1 MSQKRRSLSRIFLIN
16 MTLLTFF
23 AVSVFV
29 YIWLSHAYRRFERDV
44 AELRTDYIESRKT
57 RLKNEV
63 ERTVNYIRYMNSS
76 TEDRLKNLIR
86 ERVYEAHSI
95 AMNIYMENKGR
106 KEDAEIVKMI
116 KDALRPVRFN
126 SGRGY
131 YFAGNF
137 SGIEQ
142 LFADRP
148 EMEGKD
154 LSAMQDTEGR
164 YVIRDM
170 IRIVRENTEG
180 FYFYTWTKPE
190 ELGKNFPKI
199 AFVKHFEPYHWFI
212 GTGEYLDNMKKDIQ
226 EEAIRRIVTIRFE
239 KEGYLFASTYKGEPL
254 FSNGKITAGGPSIW
268 ELTDPS
274 GIKIIQQQR
283 KIAENPEGGFLSY
296 SWHKLDNPQP
306 CPKISFV
313 KGVPEWEW
321 IIGAGV
327 YADEVEAVI
336 REKRETLEARIRNY
350 MLRVFCILLILFL
363 LISLIAWYMSRR
375 IMGNLKVFFSF
386 FDTAATSHSPVDL
399 SSLHYAE
406 FENLALSANR
416 MIEERTRIES
426 ALRKSE
432 ERFRSI
438 FEYAAVGIAYLETD
452 GQFIIANEKFCRITG
467 YNIGELRD
475 LSFRDITHPEE
486 READMSLVQ
495 NLLTGKIE
503 RISRDK
509 RYIRKDGRVI
519 WGNVNVSLVRNTS
532 GEPDYYISVLEDI
545 SQRKEMEQSLRL
557 SESRYRELFDNMSSG
572 VAVYEAVEEGS
583 DFVFRDFNRGAER
596 IENIRK
602 ENLIGKKVTEM
613 FPRIREFGLFEVFQ
627 RVWRTGTPEH
637 HPIRLYQDERITGWR
652 ENYVYKLPT
661 GEIVSMYDDITERM
675 EAEEALRESEERY
688 RALVHASP
696 AAISIFQDGY
706 MVFTNPAGARIFGF
720 SDPKECSQ
728 KPAIEHIAPPYREKI
743 LERIRSLEE
752 FKPNPPAELEI
763 IRKDGSVVMIESISV
778 PVKIQNRNAAL
789 LIIQDISE
797 RKKAEEALRKT
808 KNYLDNILISS
819 PYAIIGLDQEEC
831 ITVFNPAAEKL
842 GGVQAAQVQGR
853 KFADVMADFGECAE
867 DVRTVM
873 QKRHPVIRER
883 VKKEKNGEIRC
894 YDIII
899 YPLTAEGTEG
909 AVVRI
914 DSVTERIRFEEMMIQ
929 TEKMMSVGG
938 LAAGMA
944 HEINN
949 PLGGILQSTQNIL
962 RRISPDLPANALTAA
977 ECGISL
983 DAVRAYLEK
992 RNIIGFL
999 DGIRFSGQKA
1009 AEIVQNML
1017 SFSRRSESR
1026 TAPADLALLLDKT
1039 VELAA
1044 HDYDLKKKYDFRQI
1058 QIVRDFPRDFPKV
1071 SCVATEIE
1079 QVMLNLLR
1087 NAAHAMSAK
1096 KEPHTPSRI
1105 TLRLRKEG
1113 DKARIEVADN
1123 GPGMEEKIR
1132 RRIFEPFFTTKE
1144 VGEGTGLGLSV
1155 SYFIITNN
1163 HKGSMRVESEP
1174 GKGSCFVIHLPF

>member
-1 MSQKRRSLSRIFLIN
+1 MSQKRRTLSSTFLIN

-29 YIWLSHAYRRFERDV
+29 YIWLSHVYRRFERDV
-44 AELRTDYIESRKT
+44 AELRTEYIESRKT

-63 ERTVNYIRYMNSS
+63 ERTLNYIRYMNSS
-76 TEDRLKNLIR
+76 TEERLKNLIR
-86 ERVYEAHSI
+86 ERVHEAHSI
-95 AMNIYMENKGR
+95 AMNIYNENKGR
-106 KEDAEIVKMI
+106 KEDAEIIKMI

-137 SGIEQ
+137 NGIEQ

-154 LSAMQDTEGR
+154 LSAMQDTLGR
-164 YVIRDM
+164 YVIQDM
-170 IRIVRENTEG
+170 IRIAKEKGEG
-180 FYFYTWTKPE
+180 FYSYTWTKPE
-190 ELGKNFPKI
+190 ELGKDFPKI
-199 AFVKHFEPYHWFI
+199 AFVKHFEPYQWFI
-212 GTGEYLDNMKKDIQ
+212 GTGEYLDSMKKDIQ
-226 EEAIRRIVTIRFE
+226 EEAMRRLVNLRFE
-239 KEGYLFASTYKGEPL
+239 KEGYIFGSTYKGEPL

-268 ELTDPS
+268 ELTDPN
-274 GIKIIQQQR
+274 GIKIIQEQR
-283 KIAENPEGGFLSY
+283 KIAENPEGGFHTY
-296 SWHKLDNPQP
+296 SWHKLDEPRP
-306 CPKISFV
+306 SPKISFV
-313 KGVPEWEW
+313 KGIPEWEW

-327 YADEVEAVI
+327 YVDEVEAVI
-336 REKRETLEARIRNY
+336 REKREMLEARIRNY
-350 MLRVFCILLILFL
+350 MLRVFCIFLTLLV
-363 LISLIAWYMSRR
+363 LISLTAWYMSRR
-375 IMGNLKVFFSF
+375 IMGNLNVFFSF
-386 FDTAATSHSPVDL
+386 FETAATSHCPVEL
-399 SSLHYAE
+399 RSLHYAE

-416 MIEERTRIES
+416 MIEERMRIES

-452 GQFIIANEKFCRITG
+452 GQFIIANEKFCRITA
-467 YNIGELRD
+467 YEPGELQSLSFHDIIHADERESGIRLLRD
-475 LSFRDITHPEE
+475 L
-486 READMSLVQ
+486 L
-495 NLLTGKIE
+495 NGKIE
-503 RISRDK
+503 KISK
-509 RYIRKDGRVI
+509 NNRYIRKDRRVI
-519 WGNVNVSLVRNTS
+519 WGNVTVSLVRRNT
-532 GEPDYYISVLEDI
+532 GEPDCLIAVLEDI
-545 SQRKEMEQSLRL
+545 SQRKEMEQSLRH
-557 SESRYRELFDNMSSG
+557 SESRYRELFGNMSSG
-572 VAVYEAVEEGS
+572 VAVYEAVEEGE
-583 DFVFRDFNRGAER
+583 DFVFRDFNRGGER

-613 FPRIREFGLFEVFQ
+613 FPGVREFGLFEVFQ
-627 RVWRTGTPEH
+627 RVWRTGIPEH
-637 HPIRLYQDERITGWR
+637 HPIHLYQDDRITGWR

-675 EAEEALRESEERY
+675 QAEEALRESEERY

-720 SDPKECSQ
+720 SDPKECSG
-728 KPAIEHIAPPYREKI
+728 KPAIEYIAPQCREI
-743 LERIRSLEE
+743 IMERIRNLDK
-752 FKPNPPAELEI
+752 FRPNQRTEIEI
-763 IRKDGSVVMIESISV
+763 IRTDGSTLPIESVSV
-778 PVKIQNRNAAL
+778 PVKVQNRKAAL
-789 LIIQDISE
+789 IICQDISE
-797 RKKAEEALRKT
+797 RKKAEEELRNT
-808 KNYLDNILISS
+808 KNYLDNILRSS
-819 PYAIIGLDQEEC
+819 PYAIIGLNQEER

-842 GGVQAAQVQGR
+842 SGVRASEAQGG
-853 KFADVMADFGECAE
+853 KFSDVMADFRECAE
-867 DVRTVM
+867 DIRTVM
-873 QKRHPVIRER
+873 HRRQPVIRER
-883 VKKEKNGEIRC
+883 VKKEKNGEIRY

-899 YPLTAEGTEG
+899 YSLTAEGTQG
-909 AVVRI
+909 AVLRI

-962 RRISPDLPANALTAA
+962 RRISPDLPANVQTAA
-977 ECGISL
+977 ECGTTL
-983 DAVRAYLEK
+983 DTVRAYLEK

-1026 TAPADLALLLDKT
+1026 MAPADLALLLDKT

-1058 QIVRDFPRDFPKV
+1058 EIIRDFPENFPKV
-1071 SCVATEIE
+1071 NCVATEIE
-1079 QVMLNLLR
+1079 QVILNLLR
-1087 NAAHAMSAK
+1087 NAAHAMSSK
-1096 KEPHTPSRI
+1096 RDPQRPSLI
-1105 TLRLRKEG
+1105 SLRLRKEG
-1113 DKARIEVADN
+1113 DNARIEVADN

-1144 VGEGTGLGLSV
+1144 VGQGTGLGLSV
-1155 SYFIITNN
+1155 SYFIITSN
-1163 HKGSMRVESEP
+1163 HKGSMHVESEP